1 MKLERIRIVLVE
13 PQLAA
18 NIGAVARAMKTMG
31 LGELHLVRP
40 QQWPHPDAATMA
52 SGADDVLQ
60 HAQVHAGLEDA
71 LAGAALVV
79 GLSARTRNLSAPAE
93 SPPQAAARV
102 VDEASRHP
110 VAVLFGRER
119 TGLTN
124 EEVDRCHRVVHIP
137 ANPDFSSLNLA
148 AAVQVMCYE
157 LRQAAL
163 QGAPVPQPASEWP
176 PATAEQMEQLY
187 QHLEQTL
194 VRIEFLRQENP
205 RVLMRRLR
213 LLFNRARPDRNEY
226 QILRGILAH
235 VNMGMEGRL
244 PGQRGGTGERL
255 GGREG

>member
-1 MKLERIRIVLVE
+1 MNLERIRIVLVE
-13 PQLAA
+13 PQLAG
-18 NIGAVARAMKTMG
+18 NIGSAARAMKTMG
-31 LGELHLVRP
+31 LDQLHLVRP

-52 SGADDVLQ
+52 SGADDLLER
-60 HAQVHAGLEDA
+60 AQVHDSLDAA
-71 LAGAALVV
+71 LAGAGLVM

-93 SPPQAAARV
+93 APPEAARRAI
-102 VDEASRHP
+102 EESGRHP

-137 ANPDFSSLNLA
+137 ANPGFSSLNLA
-148 AAVQVMCYE
+148 AAVQVMSYE

-163 QGAPVPQPASEWP
+163 QGDGVPQPASEWP
-176 PATAEQMEQLY
+176 PATADQMEQFFR
-187 QHLEQTL
+187 HLEETL

-213 LLFNRARPDRNEY
+213 LLFNRARPDHNEY

-235 VNMGMEGRL
+235 VDMGMEGTL
-244 PGQRGGTGERL
+244 PGQRARRERGEDD
-255 GGREG
+255 

>member
-1 MKLERIRIVLVE
+1 MNLDQIRIVLVE

-18 NIGAVARAMKTMG
+18 NIGSAARAMKTMG
-31 LGELHLVRP
+31 LTELHLVSP

-52 SGADDVLQ
+52 SGADDLLEA
-60 HAQVHAGLEDA
+60 AQVHASLDA
-71 LAGAALVV
+71 ALTGAGLVV
-79 GLSARTRNLSAPAE
+79 GLSARTRNLSAPADD
-93 SPPQAAARV
+93 PARAAQRV
-102 VDEASRHP
+102 VDEAARHP

-137 ANPDFSSLNLA
+137 ANPEFSSLNLA
-148 AAVQVMCYE
+148 AAVQVMSYE

-163 QGAPVPQPASEWP
+163 RGAPVPQPASEWP
-176 PATAEQMEQLY
+176 PATDEQMEQLFR
-187 QHLEQTL
+187 HLEETL

-213 LLFNRARPDRNEY
+213 LLFNRARPDHNEY

-235 VNMGMEGRL
+235 VNMGMDGEL
-244 PGQRGGTGERL
+244 PGQRAARDDRNRG
-255 GGREG
+255 